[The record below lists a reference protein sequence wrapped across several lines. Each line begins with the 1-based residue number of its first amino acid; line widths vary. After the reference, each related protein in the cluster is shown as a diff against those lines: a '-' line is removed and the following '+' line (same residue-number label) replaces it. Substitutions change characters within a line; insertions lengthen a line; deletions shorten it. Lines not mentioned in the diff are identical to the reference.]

1 MTETIALAPEQ
12 IQAFRAE
19 GFIVLPQIAPPEEI
33 ARMRGIFERLFREKV
48 GWEMGAQYDLVG
60 TDAAGRPP
68 GLPQISKPARFAPEL
83 RGSRY
88 FANAFAIARQLLGPE
103 TSPWF
108 DHAIL
113 KPPGYGAATPWHQ
126 DEAHRNDPG
135 THYDQISIWMP
146 LQPATVENGCMQF
159 LSGTHRGPVLAHQ
172 SPHSDP
178 RIMALEC
185 TAPFDPAQATA
196 CPLPPG
202 GATLH
207 HCRTLHGAGANVS
220 DMPRYAY
227 ILAFRGP
234 SRPDPSFTGFAWNTE
249 KHTAA
254 QARRRAWEN
263 RGGVVGRATR
273 KLAAGFLR
281 ALRAV
286 RGKVG
291 RSLRS

>member
-1 MTETIALAPEQ
+1 MADTIELSPEQ
-12 IQAFRAE
+12 IQAFRAH
-19 GFIVLPQIAPPEEI
+19 GFVVLPEIAPPDEI
-33 ARMRGIFERLFREKV
+33 VRMRGIFERLFRENV

-60 TDAAGRPP
+60 TDAEGRPP
-68 GLPQISKPARFAPEL
+68 ALPQISKPARFAPEL
-83 RGSRY
+83 RETRY

-103 TSPWF
+103 TAPWF

-146 LQPATVENGCMQF
+146 LQIATVENGCMQF
-159 LSGTHRGPVLAHQ
+159 LPGTHRGPVLEHQ
-172 SPHSDP
+172 SPNSDP

-185 TAPFDPAQATA
+185 IAPFDPAHAIP
-196 CPLPPG
+196 CPLPAG
-202 GATLH
+202 GATIH

-220 DMPRYAY
+220 AVPRYAY

-234 SRPDPSFTGFAWNTE
+234 PRPDPSFTGFPWNAE

-254 QARRRAWEN
+254 QARRKAWEN
-263 RGGVVGRATR
+263 RGGAVGRATR
-273 KLAAGFLR
+273 QLAAAFSRLV
-281 ALRAV
+281 RAV

-291 RSLRS
+291 RGLRS